1 MVTTSSVSENLYTLV
16 PTLPVGV
23 FEFTVKVSPLSWAVL
38 LRVMLLGIG
47 SSTSWPNI
55 KVDEAFSTPESLF
68 NEILFPSTTTSS
80 LGLSVSA
87 ALALSSGMPTEAN

>member
-1 MVTTSSVSENLYTLV
+1 LGRALESKATLFN
-16 PTLPVGV
+16 PDKDGDLILT
-23 FEFTVKVSPLSWAVL
+23 